1 MFSRPQDI
9 VALTCLQS
17 YWAVSHNTK
26 YVSEI
31 DGDKNNCG
39 GLPEEEKT
47 PSKEKVGFE
56 PTHGLSPVYPRS
68 KGNS

>member
-1 MFSRPQDI
+1 MFSCPQDI

-17 YWAVSHNTK
+17 YWAGSHNTK

-39 GLPEEEKT
+39 GLPEEEKLT
-47 PSKEKVGFE
+47 VKGKGGIR
-56 PTHGLSPVYPRS
+56 THVRAYTRLSP
-68 KGNS
+68 